1 MLTRTW
7 KFTVTA
13 FVLVGALA
21 PGAAPA
27 AAAGRA
33 ATLKRELG
41 PGVRVSEHRGTG
53 LVRFVGAAAG
63 RPIARPSGLPASVAP
78 GIAARAFLDRHG
90 DAFGIRARDL
100 RVSATARGTA
110 GRSTV
115 RFQQLRD
122 DVPVLGGELVVNLDR
137 DRNVQ
142 SASGEAL
149 AGDVATS
156 PSIGAGAA
164 RDAAVGAVAR
174 GEGVSAFQL
183 EAELPE
189 LAIYDAG
196 LLGGPGP
203 KRPSL
208 VWRLEVTSRSATPI
222 DQLVLVDAHRGTVA
236 LTIDQ
241 IEHLKNRSIC
251 DAANDHAQ
259 VPCTSPVATEADPP
273 GAGDNADVSPAFE
286 YSGDTYDFFAG
297 LGRDSLDDEGL
308 PLKSTVRYCDPAQAC
323 PYGNAFWNG
332 EQMVYGQGYA
342 AADDVVGHELTHGV
356 TDFSAHLFYY
366 YQSGAI
372 NESLSDVF
380 GEFIDQTNGAGT
392 DTAAVKWQMGE
403 DIPGVGALRDME
415 DPTVFGD
422 PDRMTS
428 PNYTAD
434 SGEGDAGG
442 VHTNSGVN
450 NKAAFLIADG
460 GTFNGRTVTGLGI
473 AKASRIYYEV
483 QTSMLTSASDYADL
497 GSALPQACTNLV
509 GTAGITSANC
519 TEVGD
524 AVAAVEMEAQPVTAA
539 ARAPEAP
546 VCASGFVPTSLFS
559 DDLENTASGN
569 WSAGD
574 DWYYPQNPN
583 PYVGWDP
590 TYATSGTENLWG
602 DDPYAVAGTSS
613 ISMTRSVAI
622 PAGSTAY
629 LRFNH
634 AFGFGDFQSTAYD
647 GGVLEIST
655 NNGASY
661 SDIGPLLTDVG
672 YTGTITDDYDNPLGG
687 RPAFVQES
695 NGYRSS
701 RATLSSLAGQSVR
714 FRFTTGWLSGGGG
727 RGWFVD
733 DVSVYTCSP
742 PPPPDAD
749 GDGVPDASDACPA
762 VAAATANGC
771 PPAPPGGGGG
781 GGGAT
786 PGGSGGTLGST
797 TLKPAVTLK
806 SAGLRSCKVKGKG
819 RRLRLRCTFT
829 GFGAVKK
836 VSLKVT
842 RKGRTV
848 ARGSGKPTAKGVLSI
863 TPRKKL
869 RRGSYEVTIKLTGAG
884 GSTRTLKAKLKVR

>member
-1 MLTRTW
+1 MLTRTG
-7 KFTVTA
+7 KFTVIGL
-13 FVLVGALA
+13 VLAGTLA
-21 PGAAPA
+21 SGVAPA
-27 AAAGRA
+27 AAADRA
-33 ATLKRELG
+33 ADLKRELG
-41 PGVRVSEHRGTG
+41 PGVRVSEHRGSG
-53 LVRFVGAAAG
+53 LVRFIGTSAG
-63 RPIARPSGLPASVAP
+63 RPIARPRGLSASAAP
-78 GIAARAFLDRHG
+78 STAARAFLGRHG
-90 DAFGIRARDL
+90 DAFGIRDEARDL
-100 RVSATARGTA
+100 RVTKSVRGAA

-115 RFQQLRD
+115 RFQQLD
-122 DVPVLGGELVVNLDR
+122 DGVPVLGGEFVVSLDA
-137 DRNVQ
+137 DRNVL

-149 AGDVATS
+149 AGDVATA
-156 PSIGAGAA
+156 PGIGAAAA
-164 RDAAVGAVAR
+164 REAAVRAVAR
-174 GEGVSAFQL
+174 GEAVSAFQL
-183 EAELPE
+183 KAELPE

-203 KRPSL
+203 PRPSL

-222 DQLVLVDAHRGTVA
+222 DRLVLVDAQRGTVA

-251 DAANDHAQ
+251 DANNANAQ

-286 YSGDTYDFFAG
+286 FSGDTYDFFAG
-297 LGRDSLDDEGL
+297 FGRDSLDDNGL
-308 PLKSTVRYCDPAQAC
+308 PLKSTVRYCDPSQAC
-323 PYGNAFWNG
+323 PYQNAFWNG
-332 EQMVYGQGYA
+332 EQMVYGQGFA

-356 TDFSAHLFYY
+356 TDFSAHLYYY

-392 DTAAVKWQMGE
+392 DTAAVKWKVGE
-403 DIPGVGALRDME
+403 DIPGVGAIRDMK
-415 DPTVFGD
+415 DPTVFND

-473 AKASRIYYEV
+473 AKASRIYYAV

-497 GSALPQACTNLV
+497 GTALPQACTNLI
-509 GTAGITSANC
+509 GTAGITAADC

-524 AVAAVEMEAQPVTAA
+524 AVAAVEMESQPTTMA

-546 VCASGFVPTSLFS
+546 VCAGGLVPTSLFS

-574 DWYYPQNPN
+574 GWYYPQNPN

-590 TYATSGTENLWG
+590 TYATSGTTNVWG
-602 DDPYAVAGTSS
+602 DDPFDNAGTSS

-647 GGVLEIST
+647 GGILEIST

-672 YTGTITDDYDNPLGG
+672 YTGTISDNYDNPLGG

-701 RATLSSLAGQSVR
+701 RATLSSLGGQSVR
-714 FRFTTGWLSGGGG
+714 FRFTTAWLSGGGG

-733 DVSVYTCSP
+733 DISVYTCAP
-742 PPPPDAD
+742 PVPPDAD
-749 GDGVPDASDACPA
+749 GDGVPNASDACPA

-771 PPAPPGGGGG
+771 PAPAGTGGG
-781 GGGAT
+781 T
-786 PGGSGGTLGST
+786 PGSGAVEGVTVV
-797 TLKPAVTLK
+797 KPAATLK
-806 SAGLRSCKVKGKG
+806 SAKVRSCKIKGKG
-819 RRLRLRCTFT
+819 KRLRLRCTLT

-842 RKGRTV
+842 RKGRV
-848 ARGSGKPTAKGVLSI
+848 VSRGSGRPTSAGLLSI
-863 TPRKKL
+863 KPSKKL
-869 RRGSYEVTIKLTGAG
+869 RKGSYKLAIKLTDAAG
-884 GSTRTLKAKLKVR
+884 RTRTLKAKLKVR